1 MVITSGEGHP
11 LGHGYWVSDHVLQ
24 ERNRGLK
31 HTQVTEGLDDLE
43 YSLSPLSERDVLDII
58 VKREERDAL
67 WQLVLEL
74 PVVEQQVL
82 MMRHKDNLSDAE
94 IAKRL

>member
-1 MVITSGEGHP
+1 
-11 LGHGYWVSDHVLQ
+11 
-24 ERNRGLK
+24 LK